1 MDPGHLETWD
11 DVLGND
17 SIKALLQNTLR
28 ALETGK
34 QFRLNTLLLGDS
46 RQGKTSILEFF
57 LRCLHC
63 RNLCPETL
71 NPNCKPVCESC
82 RNKHLRYGECDYYRE
97 KGAVYSCVIDCPNES
112 PQFIQN
118 MFEDVRDTSAIRVIV
133 LDEFA
138 RLADRVAGQRLLRS
152 LEEPGIL
159 WFATSISDKNFEP
172 AILRRFNRL
181 ETEPPSLP
189 QLTRWTCQRMNR
201 QGIKADHN
209 STISTLI
216 RAAGNSP
223 GVIVEVL
230 RTVEV
235 KPDRT
240 LTADDLKFVRAIA

>member
-57 LRCLHC
+57 LRCIHC
-63 RNLCPETL
+63 RNLSAETL
-71 NPNCKPVCESC
+71 NPNCNPACISC
-82 RNKHLRYGECDYYRE
+82 RNENLRHGDCDYHPE
-97 KGAVYSCVIDCPNES
+97 KGYVYSRVIDCTTATAQE
-112 PQFIQN
+112 IHEW
-118 MFEDVRDTSAIRVIV
+118 FEDVKNTHGTRVMV

-152 LEEPGIL
+152 LEEPGML
-159 WFATSISDKNFEP
+159 WFATAISDKNFEP

-181 ETEPPSLP
+181 ETEPPSLQ
-189 QLTRWTCQRMNR
+189 QLTKWTCQRMNR
-201 QGIKADHN
+201 QGIKADNN

-216 RAAGNSP
+216 RAAGCSP

-230 RTVEV
+230 RTVEI

-240 LTADDLKFVRAIA
+240 LTADDLKFLRSIE

>member
-1 MDPGHLETWD
+1 MDPGHLETWN
-11 DVLGND
+11 DVLGNG
-17 SIKALLQNTLR
+17 SIKAHLQNILR

-57 LRCLHC
+57 LRCIHC
-63 RNLCPETL
+63 RNLSAETL
-71 NPNCKPVCESC
+71 NPNCSPACTSC
-82 RNKHLRYGECDYYRE
+82 RNKNLRHGDCDYHPKKEY
-97 KGAVYSCVIDCPNES
+97 VYSHVIDCTTATAQE
-112 PQFIQN
+112 IQRS
-118 MFEDVRDTSAIRVIV
+118 FEDVRNTNGTRVMV

-138 RLADRVAGQRLLRS
+138 RLADRAAGQTLLRS
-152 LEEPGIL
+152 LEEPGML
-159 WFATSISDKNFEP
+159 WFATAISDKNFEP
-172 AILRRFNRL
+172 AILRRFTTL
-181 ETEPPSLP
+181 ETEPPSLQ
-189 QLTRWTCQRMNR
+189 QLTTWTCQRMKR
-201 QGIKADHN
+201 QGIKADEK

-230 RTVEV
+230 RTVEI